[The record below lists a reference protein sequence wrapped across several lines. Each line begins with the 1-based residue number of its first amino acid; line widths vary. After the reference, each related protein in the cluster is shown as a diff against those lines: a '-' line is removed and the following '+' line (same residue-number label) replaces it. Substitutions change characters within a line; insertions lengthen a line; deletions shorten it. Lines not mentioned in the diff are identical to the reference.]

1 MLHSGTCDSADVRAE
16 CVIPGRVYVIHNVDA
31 FFQLNKCFASWWKTL
46 IPDLLLRY
54 KEGSYY
60 YAIYTIATF
69 LGKYCI
75 AIHKWALWVLIKTSH
90 FVCRVRNKK
99 LLANMLTVAIT
110 FIVNRNCCLLFF
122 RRVQV
127 PTRQML
133 MPPTGKL
140 WFQGRQVQLVL
151 RHCLDQAVRTVVY
164 HLHHL
169 RLVLS
174 ALVPTLRHHYLVC
187 LWPCGYSAGS
197 DIF

>member
-16 CVIPGRVYVIHNVDA
+16 CVILGRVYVIHNVDA

-90 FVCRVRNKK
+90 FVCQVRNKK

-110 FIVNRNCCLLFF
+110 FIVNRNCCLLFLGEFKF
-122 RRVQV
+122 RWSKCWCHQQAGCGFKAAKCSWFSDTAA
-127 PTRQML
+127 TRQ
-133 MPPTGKL
+133 
-140 WFQGRQVQLVL
+140 
-151 RHCLDQAVRTVVY
+151 CVR
-164 HLHHL
+164 
-169 RLVLS
+169 
-174 ALVPTLRHHYLVC
+174 
-187 LWPCGYSAGS
+187 
-197 DIF
+197 